1 MSRSALNAVEKCRKE
16 TCSLLLLDDLSG
28 SQTENPKAFGLLEM
42 WQKLMPLPAN
52 PVDISKS
59 TRSREQAMSERK
71 MVSRSV
77 VVALGI
83 ICIILIA
90 CLGGA
95 MAYYTL
101 AIGDRDNTIT
111 SKNNQ
116 IYSLNSNV
124 TNLQNQNKQL
134 QTWLNGN
141 ETLLNQTETW
151 LDGNITYYNSQITNL
166 QNQLKTFQR
175 PILGFSNLTAED
187 NRTNPNNPFLQ
198 VQGAIHNFGINGTL
212 ASLYVKAYH
221 NDGSVAL
228 ETERIQLS
236 DFLDIDGQSSI
247 NVNLSYYYNGS
258 ALASWTIVAE
268 EIYII

>member
-1 MSRSALNAVEKCRKE
+1 
-16 TCSLLLLDDLSG
+16 
-28 SQTENPKAFGLLEM
+28 
-42 WQKLMPLPAN
+42 
-52 PVDISKS
+52 
-59 TRSREQAMSERK
+59 MSEKELKK
-71 MVSRSV
+71 MVRRSV
-77 VVALGI
+77 AVALGI

-101 AIGDRDNTIT
+101 AISDRDNTIA

-116 IYSLNSNV
+116 IDSLNSQISQSRSNV
-124 TNLQNQNKQL
+124 TSL

-151 LDGNITYYNSQITNL
+151 LDDNVTYYNSQITNL

-221 NDGSVAL
+221 NDGSAAL
-228 ETERIQLS
+228 EEEQIPNNTYP
-236 DFLDIDGQSSI
+236 FLYIDGQSSI